1 MGDTKT
7 ILVTGAGGYVGSA
20 LVVRLAEAGHRVIGF
35 GHATTY
41 SALRARAPR
50 DVRLVAGELTDG
62 ATLRDLSEGVD
73 AVVHSGSV
81 TGENAC
87 RRDMGAAVR
96 AIVRGT
102 RMVVDAVAANR
113 VPLLIHVST
122 YAVYSTF
129 RDRPMPL
136 AEDAEVTPDDLY
148 GSLKAEAEFEASRV
162 PSVALRLTNVYG
174 RGAGIVLKRDVMG
187 RYVRAVQDGEPLR
200 MYGDG
205 LQGIDFVHVE
215 DVCRVVAGVIGL
227 APAER
232 PAVLNVGTGRAVSIR
247 EVAQTFKQVARHA
260 LDRDVALVT
269 EPAPPGKI
277 WPDRWVA
284 VDRLK
289 ALFPW
294 FPGTTLHAGI
304 EELLRAR
311 WAEAA

>member
-1 MGDTKT
+1 MNHTKT

-20 LVVRLAEAGHRVIGF
+20 LVMRLAEAGHRVIGF
-35 GHATTY
+35 GHAGAY
-41 SALRARAPR
+41 PALRARAPR

-62 ATLRDLSEGVD
+62 DALRTLTEGVD
-73 AVVHSGSV
+73 VVVHSGSV

-102 RMVVDAVAANR
+102 RMVVDAVAARR
-113 VPLLIHVST
+113 VPLLVHVST

-129 RDRPMPL
+129 RERLMPL
-136 AEDAEVTPDDLY
+136 GEDATLEPDDLY
-148 GSLKAEAEFEASRV
+148 GSLKAEAEWEASRV
-162 PSVALRLTNVYG
+162 PSVVLRLTNVYG
-174 RGAGIVLKRDVMG
+174 RGAGIVLKRDVVG
-187 RYVRAVQDGEPLR
+187 RYVRAVQEGQALR

-205 LQGIDFVHVE
+205 GQGIDFVHVD
-215 DVCRVVAGVIGL
+215 DVCRVVAGVSDL

-232 PAVLNVGTGRAVSIR
+232 PAVLNVGSGRVVSIR
-247 EVAQTFKQVARHA
+247 DLAETFARVARRV
-260 LDRDVALVT
+260 LDREVGLVT
-269 EPAPPGKI
+269 EPAPPGKV

-284 VDRLK
+284 TGRVK
-289 ALFPW
+289 ACFPW
-294 FPGTTLHAGI
+294 FPATSLEAGV

>member
-1 MGDTKT
+1 MTGTKT
-7 ILVTGAGGYVGSA
+7 ILITGAGGYVGSA
-20 LVVRLAEAGHRVIGF
+20 LVVRLADAGHRVIGF
-35 GHATTY
+35 GHGSAY
-41 SALRARAPR
+41 PALRARAPR

-62 ATLRDLSEGVD
+62 AALRALTEGVD
-73 AVVHSGSV
+73 VVVHSGSV

-102 RMVVDAVAANR
+102 RTVVEAVAASR
-113 VPLLIHVST
+113 VPLLVHVST

-129 RDRPMPL
+129 RERPMPL
-136 AEDAEVTPDDLY
+136 AEDAALEPDDLY
-148 GSLKAEAEFEASRV
+148 GALKAEAEWEAARV

-187 RYVRAVQDGEPLR
+187 RYVRAVQDGQAVR

-205 LQGIDFVHVE
+205 DQGIDFVHVD
-215 DVCRVVAGVIGL
+215 DVCRVVAGVAEL
-227 APAER
+227 APAEC
-232 PAVLNVGTGRAVSIR
+232 PPVLNVGSGRVVSIR
-247 EVAQTFKQVARHA
+247 DLAETFARVARRT
-260 LDRDVALVT
+260 LDRDVAVVT

-289 ALFPW
+289 ARFPW
-294 FPGTTLHAGI
+294 FPGTTLEAGI

>member
-1 MGDTKT
+1 MSAAKT
-7 ILVTGAGGYVGSA
+7 ILVTGAGGYVGST

-35 GHATTY
+35 GHA
-41 SALRARAPR
+41 SAYPALQARAPR
-50 DVRLVAGELTDG
+50 GVRLVAGDLTDG
-62 ATLRDLSEGVD
+62 GALRALTQGVD

-102 RMVVDAVAANR
+102 RHVVDAVAASR
-113 VPLLIHVST
+113 VPLLVHVST

-129 RDRPMPL
+129 RERPMPL
-136 AEDAEVTPDDLY
+136 AEDAALEPDDLY
-148 GSLKAEAEFEASRV
+148 GTLKAEAEWEAARV

-174 RGAGIVLKRDVMG
+174 RGAGIVLKRDVVG
-187 RYVRAVQDGEPLR
+187 RYVRAVQEGQPLS

-205 LQGIDFVHVE
+205 GQGIDFVHVD
-215 DVCRVVAGVIGL
+215 DVCRVVAGAFDL
-227 APAER
+227 EPAAR
-232 PAVLNVGTGRAVSIR
+232 PAVLNVGSGRVVSIR
-247 EVAQTFKQVARHA
+247 ELAETFARVARRA
-260 LDRDVALVT
+260 LGRDVELVT

-289 ALFPW
+289 ACFPW
-294 FPGTTLHAGI
+294 FPGTPLETGI
-304 EELLRAR
+304 EELLRTR
-311 WAEAA
+311 SAEAA

>member
-1 MGDTKT
+1 MGAAKT
-7 ILVTGAGGYVGSA
+7 IVVTGAGGYVGSA

-35 GHATTY
+35 GHASAY
-41 SALRARAPR
+41 PALRARVPR

-62 ATLRDLSEGVD
+62 DALRALTEGADV
-73 AVVHSGSV
+73 VVHSGSV

-102 RMVVDAVAANR
+102 RTVVDAVAATR

-129 RDRPMPL
+129 RERPMPL
-136 AEDAEVTPDDLY
+136 TEDTALEPDDLY
-148 GSLKAEAEFEASRV
+148 GTLKAEAEWEAARV

-174 RGAGIVLKRDVMG
+174 RGAGIVLKRDVVG
-187 RYVRAVQDGEPLR
+187 HFVRAAQEGRALR
-200 MYGDG
+200 MFGDG
-205 LQGIDFVHVE
+205 GQGIDFVHVD
-215 DVCRVVAGVIGL
+215 DVCRVVAGVADL
-227 APAER
+227 APSGR
-232 PAVLNVGTGRAVSIR
+232 PRVLNVGSGGVVSIR
-247 EVAQTFKQVARHA
+247 ALAEAFARVARLA
-260 LDRDVALVT
+260 LSHEIGLVT

-277 WPDRWVA
+277 WPDRWVSIE
-284 VDRLK
+284 RLR
-289 ALFPW
+289 ACFPW
-294 FPGTTLHAGI
+294 FPGTSLEAGI